1 MLNSYI
7 AVTKERIITMTKSEF
22 LEILRLQLDG
32 EMPSGEIYSNIHY
45 YDQYIDKELSSGK
58 TEEEV
63 MNELGDPRL
72 IAKTLIDADEGP
84 LYNST
89 YQDVPYRDDTSEQQ
103 SYSQTDYTQT
113 DYTQEDYTQTGYT
126 QEDPFAD
133 PPVKK
138 THKLDLTTW
147 YGKAIVILAAAAVI
161 FLLFTVLSMLIPVAV
176 VVALVGLII
185 SMFKKKK

>member
-1 MLNSYI
+1 
-7 AVTKERIITMTKSEF
+7 MTKSEF

-147 YGKAIVILAAAAVI
+147 YGKAIVILAAAVVI

>member
-147 YGKAIVILAAAAVI
+147 YGKAIVILAAAVVI

>member
-1 MLNSYI
+1 
-7 AVTKERIITMTKSEF
+7 MTKSEF
-22 LEILRLQLDG
+22 LEILRQQLDG

-45 YDQYIDKELSSGK
+45 YDQYIDKELLSGK

-89 YQDVPYRDDTSEQQ
+89 YQDVSYRDDTSSQQ
-103 SYSQTDYTQT
+103 SYSQTGNTQT
-113 DYTQEDYTQTGYT
+113 DYTQED
-126 QEDPFAD
+126 PFAD
-133 PPVKK
+133 TPVKK

-147 YGKAIVILAAAAVI
+147 YGKAIVILAAAAII
-161 FLLFTVLSMLIPVAV
+161 FLLVTVLSMLIPVAV
-176 VVALVGLII
+176 VLVLVGLVI

>member
-1 MLNSYI
+1 
-7 AVTKERIITMTKSEF
+7 MTKSEF

-89 YQDVPYRDDTSEQQ
+89 YQDVSYREDTSEQHNAA
-103 SYSQTDYTQT
+103 QTETA
-113 DYTQEDYTQTGYT
+113 QEDYAQPDYSQEDYAQQNYAQQNYTQSDYT

-138 THKLDLTTW
+138 TPKLDLTTW
-147 YGKAIVILAAAAVI
+147 YGKAIVIVVAAAII
-161 FLLFTVLSMLIPVAV
+161 FLLVTVLSVLIPFAV
-176 VVALVGLII
+176 VLVLVGLVI
-185 SMFKKKK
+185 SYFKKKK

>member
-1 MLNSYI
+1 
-7 AVTKERIITMTKSEF
+7 MTKSEF
-22 LEILRLQLDG
+22 LEILRQQLDG

-45 YDQYIDKELSSGK
+45 YDQYIDNELLSGK

-89 YQDVPYRDDTSEQQ
+89 YQDVSYRNETSSHQN
-103 SYSQTDYTQT
+103 YTHTDNSDTQT
-113 DYTQEDYTQTGYT
+113 DYTQD
-126 QEDPFAD
+126 DPFAD
-133 PPVKK
+133 PPAKK
-138 THKLDLTTW
+138 VHRLDLTTW

-161 FLLFTVLSMLIPVAV
+161 FLLVTVLSMLIPIAIV
-176 VVALVGLII
+176 LVLIGLVI
-185 SMFKKKK
+185 SFFKKRK

>member
-1 MLNSYI
+1 
-7 AVTKERIITMTKSEF
+7 MTKSEF
-22 LEILRLQLDG
+22 LEILREQLDG

-58 TEEEV
+58 TEEDV

-89 YQDVPYRDDTSEQQ
+89 YQDVSYREDTSGQHD
-103 SYSQTDYTQT
+103 YSQTEA
-113 DYTQEDYTQTGYT
+113 TQEDYSQTNYSQSDYT

-133 PPVKK
+133 PPVQK

-147 YGKAIVILAAAAVI
+147 YGKAIVILVAAAII
-161 FLLFTVLSMLIPVAV
+161 FLLVTVLSVLIPFAV
-176 VVALVGLII
+176 VLVLVGLVI
-185 SMFKKKK
+185 SYFKKKK

>member
-1 MLNSYI
+1 
-7 AVTKERIITMTKSEF
+7 MTKSEF
-22 LEILRLQLDG
+22 LEILRQQLDG

-45 YDQYIDKELSSGK
+45 YDQYIDKELLSGK

-89 YQDVPYRDDTSEQQ
+89 YQDVPYRVYTSEQL
-103 SYSQTDYTQT
+103 SYSLTDYTQT
-113 DYTQEDYTQTGYT
+113 DYTQTGYT

-133 PPVKK
+133 SPVKK

-147 YGKAIVILAAAAVI
+147 YGKAIVILAAAAII
-161 FLLFTVLSMLIPVAV
+161 FLLVTVLSMLIPVAV
-176 VVALVGLII
+176 VLVLVGLVI

>member
-1 MLNSYI
+1 
-7 AVTKERIITMTKSEF
+7 MTKSEF
-22 LEILRLQLDG
+22 LEILRQQLDG

-45 YDQYIDKELSSGK
+45 YDQYIDKELLSGK

-89 YQDVPYRDDTSEQQ
+89 YQDVNYRDDTSRQQ
-103 SYSQTDYTQT
+103 SYSQTSDTQT
-113 DYTQEDYTQTGYT
+113 DYTQEN
-126 QEDPFAD
+126 PFAD

-147 YGKAIVILAAAAVI
+147 YGKALVILAAAAII
-161 FLLFTVLSMLIPVAV
+161 FLLVTVLSVLIPFAV
-176 VVALVGLII
+176 VLVLVGLVI
-185 SMFKKKK
+185 SYFKKKK

>member
-1 MLNSYI
+1 
-7 AVTKERIITMTKSEF
+7 MTKSEF
-22 LEILRLQLDG
+22 LEILRQQLDG

-58 TEEEV
+58 TEEDV

-89 YQDVPYRDDTSEQQ
+89 YQDVSYREDTSGQHN
-103 SYSQTDYTQT
+103 YSQTEAAQDDYAQP
-113 DYTQEDYTQTGYT
+113 DYTQEDYTQTGYS

-147 YGKAIVILAAAAVI
+147 YGKAIVIVAAAAII
-161 FLLFTVLSMLIPVAV
+161 FLLVTVLSVLIPFAV
-176 VVALVGLII
+176 VLVLVGLVI
-185 SMFKKKK
+185 SYFKKKK

>member
-1 MLNSYI
+1 
-7 AVTKERIITMTKSEF
+7 MTKSEF

-89 YQDVPYRDDTSEQQ
+89 YQDVSYREDTSEQHNAAQ
-103 SYSQTDYTQT
+103 KETA
-113 DYTQEDYTQTGYT
+113 QEDYAQPDYSQEDYAQQNYTQSDYT

-133 PPVKK
+133 PPVQK
-138 THKLDLTTW
+138 TPKLDLTTW
-147 YGKAIVILAAAAVI
+147 YGKAIVIVVAAAII
-161 FLLFTVLSMLIPVAV
+161 FLLVTVLSVLIPFAV
-176 VVALVGLII
+176 VLVLVGLVI
-185 SMFKKKK
+185 SYFKKKK